1 MFIGYGS
8 MDICW
13 NRYSRRKQSLLRVGW
28 ARTQDISGEMLVCI
42 CMFKLKALVDI
53 NFYKRLLHDIYLS
66 VYFFPWFL
74 SSLLQLLDCLRV
86 CLLRC
91 SSPSCSNSTCFK
103 DQRLMSMSIELHLLI
118 RFVLLLFFCLIYT
131 HAQTYWFMD
140 CITYNDQSHQRSVI
154 TVLMLCLEAYA
165 SSDSRSFNLNPLIL
179 ILPCRLSL
187 VKLVLQWFSLISA
200 WHLYE

>member
-118 RFVLLLFFCLIYT
+118 RFVLLLFLSYLHTRTDILVYGL
-131 HAQTYWFMD
+131 
-140 CITYNDQSHQRSVI
+140 YNLQWPISPKKRDQSHKRCAYVMFGGI
-154 TVLMLCLEAYA
+154 CL
-165 SSDSRSFNLNPLIL
+165 I
-179 ILPCRLSL
+179 
-187 VKLVLQWFSLISA
+187 W
-200 WHLYE
+200 